1 MANLKR
7 TCRVCGKQYT
17 FCRTLMPTDGTF
29 RWQDVACSPECG
41 AKYLEQVL
49 GNGKAKSEERKAPKK
64 TKAVHQEKPVEIV
77 ETSEPDTFVGGVEV
91 EVAEH
96 IEA

>member
-1 MANLKR
+1 MANIKR

-41 AKYLEQVL
+41 AKYLEQIFKS
-49 GNGKAKSEERKAPKK
+49 KAKTEEVKPSKKARTPRQE
-64 TKAVHQEKPVEIV
+64 KAVEAVE
-77 ETSEPDTFVGGVEV
+77 SFEV
-91 EVAEH
+91 EPACQDAE
-96 IEA
+96 IEKIERIES